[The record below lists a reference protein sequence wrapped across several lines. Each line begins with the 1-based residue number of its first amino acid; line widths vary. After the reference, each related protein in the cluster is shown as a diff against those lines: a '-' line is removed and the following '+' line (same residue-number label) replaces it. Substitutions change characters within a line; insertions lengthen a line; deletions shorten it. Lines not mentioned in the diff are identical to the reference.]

1 MLVVARSLCANYKPT
16 VVTCGKSNEAVSP
29 STFPRGAGEG
39 NIYFTYTNSIVE
51 ILTQSSYTLLD

>member
-39 NIYFTYTNSIVE
+39 NIYLHELDCGNSHPIELYV
-51 ILTQSSYTLLD
+51 T